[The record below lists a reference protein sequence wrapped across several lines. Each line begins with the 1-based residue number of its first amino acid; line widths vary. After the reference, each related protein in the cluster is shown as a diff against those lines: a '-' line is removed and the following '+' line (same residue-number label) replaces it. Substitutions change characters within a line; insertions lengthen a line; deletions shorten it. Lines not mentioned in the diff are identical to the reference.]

1 MRMNLNIT
9 KENDDAMVS
18 HLKFKV
24 DLIAGLIG
32 EGLAKQYVEN
42 LGYIYV
48 GGPEDNVLKEFD
60 LLCSY
65 GDKIRKFECKIDV
78 LCKPPT
84 EYYSSI
90 TKRTHTLESDTGN
103 IFIEFTSRGKQ
114 SGIITTTSDV
124 WLYNFY
130 YLREIWTIPT
140 PKLRTLINENNFPIG
155 VGGDPGSDSSG
166 YLIPRHQY
174 SEHFNRTEYQLNII

>member
-1 MRMNLNIT
+1 MNLNIT
-9 KENDDAMVS
+9 KENNDAMVS

-42 LGYIYV
+42 LGYTYV
-48 GGPEDNVLKEFD
+48 GGPKDNVLKEFD

-65 GDKIRKFECKIDV
+65 GDKLRKFECKIDV

-90 TKRTHTLESDTGN
+90 TKRTHILESDTGN
-103 IFIEFTSRGKQ
+103 IFIEFTSWGKD
-114 SGIITTTSDV
+114 SGIVTTTSDI

-166 YLIPRHQY
+166 YLIPRYQY
-174 SEHFNRTEYQLNII
+174 IEHFNKTNYKLNII